1 MKQLCAR
8 LLVIAVFGSLLATAG
23 CVLDGSD
30 LVITENVCV
39 DINEVQTDGSF
50 TTFAVAETFKE
61 QLDKKLKENGKSPKD
76 VKSIHMVGATFKT
89 VKVDGSHDWT
99 FDADFDIARDDNG
112 DFTYEDGPAPLA
124 TFEDQSF
131 YALKGGPNTV
141 TLLEDGVALV
151 DRALA
156 DLLTGDDPRLVLL
169 VRNEDVDP
177 DPSESDPLSF
187 TTNACVKFQIVIG
200 KAENPASNKR

>member
-23 CVLDGSD
+23 CVLNGSD
-30 LVITENVCV
+30 LVITDNVCV
-39 DINEVQTDGSF
+39 DIDEVQTTGSF
-50 TTFAVAETFKE
+50 TTFAVAGTFKE

-99 FDADFDIARDDNG
+99 VDADIDIARDDNG
-112 DFTYEDGPAPLA
+112 DSTFEDGPSPLVA
-124 TFEDQSF
+124 FEDQSLQ
-131 YALKGGPNTV
+131 ALKGQSA
-141 TLLEDGVALV
+141 TLLADGVALV

-156 DLLTGDDPRLVLL
+156 DLLTGDDPQLVLL
-169 VRNEDVDP
+169 VRNEDVSP
-177 DPSESDPLSF
+177 DPSESDPMAF
-187 TTNACVKFQIVIG
+187 TSKACVKFQIVIG
-200 KAENPASNKR
+200 KSGGQNK